1 MLFQTLDNKT
11 QCVGIYT
18 SNKLLFSPVDFPSD
32 LSQTW
37 SYTPYMRGWDV
48 EFAAL
53 YLEGRKLEDHLPE
66 FLVDDW
72 EDVTKKMRAFKRAH
86 ATAKVNME
94 ENCFYDLVPTRFLVE
109 FCEVKNAITEYIFK
123 KQPRPARYGFYKHVH
138 MMLRD
143 MEEYKVSYDKKLISS
158 FTADKKLG
166 GHARNILRSRQQVS
180 YNQFGTITGRL
191 TTRRQSFPILTLPR
205 VFRKAIKPNN
215 DMFVE
220 LDFNGAEI
228 RTLLGILERD
238 QPEDDIHIYHLKNVF
253 EGLPT
258 RSSAKEAFFAWL
270 YGSKKSTTDQQSQK
284 LDGFYDKSQLLEAHY
299 KDNTITTPYGKVIK
313 GTSPH
318 HALNYLI
325 QSTTAELVLKQALK
339 IHYYLRTY
347 TSSNL
352 SFIIHDALVLDLR
365 KEDLHHLDNI
375 KKLMS
380 STNFGTYK
388 INSSAGK
395 NLGELTS
402 G

>member
-1 MLFQTLDNKT
+1 
-11 QCVGIYT
+11 
-18 SNKLLFSPVDFPSD
+18 
-32 LSQTW
+32 
-37 SYTPYMRGWDV
+37 MRGWDV